1 MANQFLGLSLFI
13 MLLSFFIILNAISNF
28 EITKSRPVLNSL
40 TLAFSNK
47 QTLDITPPGLETR
60 RTQNQQLG
68 STLDRIEELFRSQ
81 ISSTEAK
88 QNRLGTVMHVRLPFN
103 DFQNALINSLTIPAE
118 PAAPNTQT
126 VDLLPMLVSLLET
139 QRNVTYK
146 MDMVLNVEEELPYLV
161 AEQPGRFAVYN
172 RAISEVAFKLEDSGL
187 PKVQLSAGLETGEP
201 GMIDLIFSRY
211 QPFNPLGVNAPAQER
226 EQTQEEGP

>member
-13 MLLSFFIILNAISNF
+13 MLLSFFIILNAISNY

-40 TLAFSNK
+40 NIAFSTK
-47 QTLDITPPGLETR
+47 ETLDITPPGLQQ
-60 RTQNQQLG
+60 TQNQDQQLG

-81 ISSTEAK
+81 ISSVEAK

-103 DFQNALINSLTIPAE
+103 DFQNALISSLTVPREPPA
-118 PAAPNTQT
+118 PGAQA

-139 QRNVTYK
+139 QRSVAYK
-146 MDMVLNVEEELPYLV
+146 MDMVLNVEESLPYLV

-172 RAISEVAFKLEDSGL
+172 RAISEVAYKLEDSGL
-187 PKVQLSAGLETGEP
+187 PKVQISAGLESGDA
-201 GMIDLIFSRY
+201 GMIDLFFSRY
-211 QPFNPLGVNAPAQER
+211 QPFNPLGVNAPPQEQAQG
-226 EQTQEEGP
+226 EEL